1 MKKLFLAWLFIILF
15 AQLFLSIFALPK
27 VIPSQHLL
35 LEKQPTGKIL
45 SSSLKQVINLY
56 FLIKGTN
63 S

>member
-45 SSSLKQVINLY
+45 LLLLNKL
-56 FLIKGTN
+56 
-63 S
+63 